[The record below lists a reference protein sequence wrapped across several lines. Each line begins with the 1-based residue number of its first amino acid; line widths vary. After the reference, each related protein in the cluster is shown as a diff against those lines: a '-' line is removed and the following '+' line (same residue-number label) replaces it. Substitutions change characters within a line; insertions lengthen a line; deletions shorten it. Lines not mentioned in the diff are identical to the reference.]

1 MVLIMIKF
9 NLLKIEIILNAHK
22 TIIKKKKNML
32 GVGFEPT
39 LSYEP
44 ELKSGALD
52 RSANLAR
59 LQRSEISLY
68 ELLLLFNNI
77 NC

>member
-1 MVLIMIKF
+1 
-9 NLLKIEIILNAHK
+9 
-22 TIIKKKKNML
+22 ML